1 MFDLKFIREHEK
13 EIRESNQRRG
23 QGIDALN
30 EILKKDKEFLSLKQ
44 EVEELRHERNV
55 ISEKINEAKKK
66 GQDVK
71 TIIDKAKQIPKKL
84 GEMEPKLKQ
93 LEEDIANLRKKI
105 PNILEKDVPSGKD
118 ASQNKVILK
127 WGKIPKFNFK
137 VRNHVELIEMN
148 GLGDFEASRK
158 VSGNGFYYLKG
169 DLALLNQAL
178 IQFSI
183 EHMRKKGY
191 VYIEPPVMINKEIA
205 SAAGDLD
212 AFKLALYKAEGED
225 LYFIPTAE
233 HGILGMLSNETIPED
248 KLPLKFFG
256 YTMCFRK
263 EIGAH
268 GINEKGLW
276 RTHQFNKVEQ
286 FVFCKP
292 SDAKKYYLELRKN
305 TEEIMKQLKLP
316 YRIFESCTGDLG
328 VWKAKGEDIE
338 VYRPTLKE
346 YGELMSL
353 SNCGVYQASDL
364 NIKGLSKKGEKF
376 VLNTINNTVI
386 ATSRMMVAI
395 LENYQQKDGT
405 IRVPLVLQKYLGKK
419 VIGIGKKKIEKK
431 TSKKKARKKS
441 KKKRR

>member
-13 EIRESNQRRG
+13 EVRESILKRNLDVK
-23 QGIDALN
+23 ILN
-30 EILKKDKEFLSLKQ
+30 DLLKKDKEFLVLKQ
-44 EVEELRHERNV
+44 EVEELRHERNL

-66 GQDVK
+66 GQDVSLV
-71 TIIDKAKQIPKKL
+71 ILKAKQIPKQL
-84 GEMEPKLKQ
+84 EEIEPELKE

-105 PNILEKDVPSGKD
+105 PNLLEKDVPSGKD
-118 ASQNKVILK
+118 ESQNKVILK
-127 WGKIPKFNFK
+127 WGKIPNFK
-137 VRNHVELIEMN
+137 FKVKNHVEIIED
-148 GLGDFEASRK
+148 LRLEDFDASRE

-183 EHMRKKGY
+183 EHMKKKGY
-191 VYIEPPVMINKEIA
+191 EYIEPPLIISREVV

-212 AFKLALYKAEGED
+212 AFKLALYKVEGEE

-233 HGILGMLSNETIPED
+233 HAILGMLKDKVILED

-256 YTMCFRK
+256 YSMCFRK

-276 RTHQFNKVEQ
+276 RTHQFNKIEQ
-286 FVFCKP
+286 FIFCNQKD
-292 SDAKKYYLELRKN
+292 SKKYYLELRKN
-305 TEEIMKQLKLP
+305 TEEIMKKLKLP
-316 YRIFESCTGDLG
+316 YRIIESCSGDLG
-328 VWKAKGEDIE
+328 VWKSKGEDIE
-338 VYRPTLKE
+338 VYRPTLKN

-353 SNCGVYQASDL
+353 SDCGIYQANDL
-364 NIKGLSKKGEKF
+364 GIKGQNSKGERF
-376 VLNTINNTVI
+376 VLNTLNNTVI

-405 IRVPLVLQKYLGKK
+405 VKVPSVLQKYMGKK
-419 VIGIGKKKIEKK
+419 VIGEKKKF
-431 TSKKKARKKS
+431 KKS
-441 KKKRR
+441 RKIKIKVKKRKRR